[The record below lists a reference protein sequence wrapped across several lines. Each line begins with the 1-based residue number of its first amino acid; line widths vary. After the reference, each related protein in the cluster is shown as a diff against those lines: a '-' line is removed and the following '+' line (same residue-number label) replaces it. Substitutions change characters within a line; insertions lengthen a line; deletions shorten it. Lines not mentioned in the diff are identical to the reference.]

1 MGADCKSVGLR
12 LHWFESSTCHQCKCL
27 ICPKAQP
34 RLYADRKLDS
44 VASTRTPGTGG
55 VIDLWKTSDGSPSK
69 LATGRWAEGHGKPRG
84 VGQRWRG
91 WYVGDDGKQHTKR
104 FRTEAEGEAWSN
116 TERGKVVTNQWVS
129 PDVGVNTFRA
139 VAELWLAT
147 KKGAKRKP
155 KTIAGYQSILD
166 TLVLPRWGDRALKA
180 ISYSELSAWFAG
192 LSVNGSQSG
201 TGLSAS
207 RIIQTHQL
215 MNAVFKYAVKAG
227 LASKNVVAEI
237 DRRTDLPTEHAK
249 EIRFLTHAQILGL
262 AGRTGR
268 FEALTLVLGYCGIR
282 FGEAAALRRGSVRNG
297 KLTIRE
303 SATSVAGQ
311 GMVTTRTKTGKE
323 RDVAVPPPVWK
334 QLVPDLPEDPA
345 ALVFS
350 GSDGGMITLGQYRR
364 PFDRAVKTMQ
374 ECAVVQRQREVAEG
388 DLDEHGQPRTPEF
401 PTISPHAL
409 RHTAASLH
417 IKAGANIKV
426 LQRQL
431 GHATAS
437 MTLDRYGHLYKDDL
451 DEAAKA
457 LGSAIT
463 AELATAP

>member
-1 MGADCKSVGLR
+1 MV
-12 LHWFESSTCHQCKCL
+12 
-27 ICPKAQP
+27 
-34 RLYADRKLDS
+34 
-44 VASTRTPGTGG
+44 STRTPGTGG
-55 VIDLWKTSDGSPSK
+55 VIDLWKNNDGTPSK
-69 LATGRWAEGHGKPRG
+69 LATGRWADGQGKPQG
-84 VGQRWRG
+84 VGKRWRG
-91 WYVGDDGKQHTKR
+91 WYVGDDGKPHTKR
-104 FRTEAEGEAWSN
+104 LRTEAEAEAWSN
-116 TERGKVVTNQWVS
+116 IERGKVVTDQWIS
-129 PDVGVNTFRA
+129 PDVGVSTFRS

-147 KKGAKRKP
+147 KEGARRKP

-166 TLVLPRWGDRALKA
+166 TLVLPRWGDRPLKA
-180 ISYSELSAWFAG
+180 FTYSELSAWFAG

-227 LASKNVVAEI
+227 LASKNVVADI
-237 DRRTDLPTEHAK
+237 DRSTDLPTEHAR
-249 EIRFLTHAQILGL
+249 EIRSLTHAQLLGL
-262 AGRTGR
+262 AERTER
-268 FEALTLVLGYCGIR
+268 FETLTLVLGYCGIR
-282 FGEAAALRRGSVRNG
+282 FGEAAALRRGSVKDG
-297 KLTIRE
+297 KLKIRE
-303 SATSVAGQ
+303 SATNVSGQ

-334 QLVPDLPEDPA
+334 RLVGELPANADE
-345 ALVFS
+345 LVFS
-350 GSDGGMITLGQYRR
+350 GSNGGMITLGQYRR
-364 PFDRAVKTMQ
+364 PFDRSVKAMQ
-374 ECAVVQRQREVAEG
+374 ERAAVQRQREIDEG

-401 PTISPHAL
+401 PMISPHAL

-426 LQRQL
+426 VQRQL

-457 LGSAIT
+457 LGRAIT
-463 AELATAP
+463 AEQATAQ

>member
-1 MGADCKSVGLR
+1 VTSL
-12 LHWFESSTCHQCKCL
+12 
-27 ICPKAQP
+27 
-34 RLYADRKLDS
+34 
-44 VASTRTPGTGG
+44 RTPGTGG
-55 VIDLWKTSDGSPSK
+55 VIDLWKTSDGSPTK
-69 LATGRWAEGHGKPRG
+69 LATGRWAEGQGKPQG

-104 FRTEAEGEAWSN
+104 FRTEAEAEAWSN
-116 TERGKVVTNQWVS
+116 TERGKVVTNQWIS

-139 VAELWLAT
+139 VGELWLAT
-147 KKGAKRKP
+147 KKGAQRKP

-166 TLVLPRWGDRALKA
+166 MLVLPRWGDRPLKA
-180 ISYSELSAWFAG
+180 ITYSELSPWFSG
-192 LSVNGSQSG
+192 LSVDGSQAG

-227 LASKNVVAEI
+227 LASKNVVADI
-237 DRRTDLPTEHAK
+237 DRRTDLPTEHARG
-249 EIRFLTHAQILGL
+249 IRSLTHAQLLGL
-262 AGRTGR
+262 AERTGR
-268 FEALTLVLGYCGIR
+268 FETLTLILGYCGIR
-282 FGEAAALRRGSVRNG
+282 FGEAAALRRGSVKDG

-303 SATSVAGQ
+303 SATSVTGQ
-311 GMVTTRTKTGKE
+311 GMVTTLTKTGKE

-334 QLVPDLPEDPA
+334 RLVAELPADPA
-345 ALVFS
+345 AIVFLGTN
-350 GSDGGMITLGQYRR
+350 GSLITLGQYRR
-364 PFDRAVKTMQ
+364 PFDRAVKAMQ
-374 ECAVVQRQREVAEG
+374 EHATAQRQREIAEG

-426 LQRQL
+426 VQRQL

-451 DEAAKA
+451 DEAAKSV
-457 LGSAIT
+457 GKAIEQARSET
-463 AELATAP
+463 

>member
-1 MGADCKSVGLR
+1 
-12 LHWFESSTCHQCKCL
+12 
-27 ICPKAQP
+27 
-34 RLYADRKLDS
+34 
-44 VASTRTPGTGG
+44 VASLRTPGTGG

-69 LATGRWAEGHGKPRG
+69 LATGRWAEGQGKPQG

-104 FRTEAEGEAWSN
+104 FRTEAEAEAWSN

-139 VAELWLAT
+139 VADLWLAT
-147 KKGAKRKP
+147 KKGAQRKP
-155 KTIAGYQSILD
+155 KTLAGYESILR

-192 LSVNGSQSG
+192 LSVDGSQSN

-215 MNAVFKYAVKAG
+215 MNAVFKYAVRAG
-227 LASKNVVAEI
+227 LASKNVVADI
-237 DRRTDLPTEHAK
+237 DRRTDLPTEHAR
-249 EIRFLTHAQILGL
+249 EIRSLTHAQLLGL
-262 AGRTGR
+262 AERTGR
-268 FEALTLVLGYCGIR
+268 FETLTLVLGYCGIR
-282 FGEAAALRRGSVRNG
+282 FGEAAALRRGSVKDG

-303 SATSVAGQ
+303 SATSITGQ
-311 GMVTTRTKTGKE
+311 GMVTTRTKTGKD
-323 RDVAVPPPVWK
+323 RDVAVPPPVWTR
-334 QLVPDLPEDPA
+334 LVAKLPADPA
-345 ALVFS
+345 AAVFP
-350 GSDGGMITLGQYRR
+350 GSNGGLITLGQYRR
-364 PFDRAVKTMQ
+364 PFDRAVKAMQ
-374 ECAVVQRQREVAEG
+374 ERADAQRQREIAEG
-388 DLDEHGQPRTPEF
+388 ELDEHGQPRTPEF

-426 LQRQL
+426 VQRQL

-457 LGSAIT
+457 LGKAIT
-463 AELATAP
+463 AVQPTAP

>member
-1 MGADCKSVGLR
+1 
-12 LHWFESSTCHQCKCL
+12 
-27 ICPKAQP
+27 
-34 RLYADRKLDS
+34 
-44 VASTRTPGTGG
+44 VASKRTPGTGG

-69 LATGRWAEGHGKPRG
+69 LATGRWAEGQGKPQG

-104 FRTEAEGEAWSN
+104 FRTEVEAEAWSN

-147 KKGAKRKP
+147 KKGAQRKP
-155 KTIAGYQSILD
+155 KTLAGYESILR

-192 LSVNGSQSG
+192 LSVDGSQSS

-215 MNAVFKYAVKAG
+215 MNAVFKYAMKAG
-227 LASKNVVAEI
+227 LASKNVVADI
-237 DRRTDLPTEHAK
+237 DRRTDLPTEHAR
-249 EIRFLTHAQILGL
+249 EIRSLTHAQLLGL
-262 AGRTGR
+262 AACAGR
-268 FEALTLVLGYCGIR
+268 FETLTLVLGYCGIR
-282 FGEAAALRRGSVRNG
+282 FGEAAALRRGSVKHG

-303 SATSVAGQ
+303 SATSVTGQ
-311 GMVTTRTKTGKE
+311 GMVTTRTKTGKD
-323 RDVAVPPPVWK
+323 RDVAVPPPVWER
-334 QLVPDLPEDPA
+334 LVAKLPADPA
-345 ALVFS
+345 AVVFP
-350 GSDGGMITLGQYRR
+350 GSNGGLITLGQYRR
-364 PFDRAVKTMQ
+364 PFDRAVRAMQ
-374 ECAVVQRQREVAEG
+374 ERANAQRQRELAEG

-409 RHTAASLH
+409 RHTAASLQ
-417 IKAGANIKV
+417 IKTGANIKV
-426 LQRQL
+426 VQRQL

-457 LGSAIT
+457 LGEAIT
-463 AELATAP
+463 AAQSAAP